1 MFRCNGALHT
11 LEAFVPSGAGVGAYD
26 WHAIGIRRNSMTGEM
41 EWGLGSKE
49 SEPVEVYQQYDKGEL
64 VENFLLGSQGQTN
77 WIVRYFG
84 SDGSS
89 LDHQAF
95 WSLHLVGSDTK
106 RKTGE
111 YGTQIRI
118 DSV

>member
-11 LEAFVPSGAGVGAYD
+11 LEAFVPSGAGVGAFD

-49 SEPVEVYQQYDKGEL
+49 SESVEAYRQYDRREL
-64 VENFLLGSQGQTN
+64 VEKFLLGSQGQTN
-77 WIVRYFG
+77 WVVRHSG
-84 SDGSS
+84 SDVSS
-89 LDHQAF
+89 LDHKPF
-95 WSLHLVGSDTK
+95 WSLRLVGLDTK
-106 RKTGE
+106 RRTGE

-118 DSV
+118 DSM